1 MGLFPGVER
10 NFHFELEGNIFAGS
24 FPVRK
29 DRRDIDVEVAQ
40 RLKYVPLNS
49 IPSDTYSLELM
60 CVTLNKVFT
69 TKPKELEGIDF
80 ADLPDDELIL
90 KIWEKY
96 RKLEK
101 VYEDQLK
108 KNNRSDLSK
117 KTDSIESKL
126 PFEPVSTPKLQDT
139 AERVD

>member
-1 MGLFPGVER
+1 M
-10 NFHFELEGNIFAGS
+10 EGSIFAGS

-29 DRRDIDVEVAQ
+29 VRRDIDVEVAQ

-80 ADLPDDELIL
+80 ADLPDDEIIL

-108 KNNRSDLSK
+108 KNNRPDLPK
-117 KTDSIESKL
+117 RTDSNESSL
-126 PFEPVSTPKLQDT
+126 PFKPVSTTKLPDA